1 MPTDTTASVR
11 PMPRSVK
18 IEAFGK
24 FILYSISLG
33 DPFIMMAGKLKA
45 EATNILRLICDIFA
59 AILQSLI
66 SICRVLSCNA
76 DKKLQHNSRAK
87 LILTI
92 FPCLNR
98 NSLGNHY
105 WTFTSFYQHPC
116 NRNENA
122 VTKFKLKY

>member
-1 MPTDTTASVR
+1 
-11 PMPRSVK
+11 
-18 IEAFGK
+18 
-24 FILYSISLG
+24 
-33 DPFIMMAGKLKA
+33 MMAGKLKA

-76 DKKLQHNSRAK
+76 DKKLQHNSRTK

-98 NSLGNHY
+98 SYLGADVVGADSDQAGVDETAIGGGHGVRGGVGVGEGAGNDNLPACIY
-105 WTFTSFYQHPC
+105 INQ
-116 NRNENA
+116 
-122 VTKFKLKY
+122 